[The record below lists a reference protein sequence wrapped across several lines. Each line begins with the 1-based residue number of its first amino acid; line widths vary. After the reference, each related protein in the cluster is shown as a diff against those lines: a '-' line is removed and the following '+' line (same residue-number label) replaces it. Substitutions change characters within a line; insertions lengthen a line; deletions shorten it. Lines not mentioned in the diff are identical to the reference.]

1 MRKRTI
7 AWRIRIHETKR
18 SPIVGKIL
26 EPTKTVPTTKH
37 DLRISMLS
45 RMNLALRNSQH
56 AALPHAKTLL
66 KATAAAYY
74 SPSPKEFVPDEDY
87 YHGHLMADH
96 LEYLEDMIDKSV
108 QLQETV
114 RIVKDSHAA
123 ALDTNKKLKAQDV
136 DRLISIARAR
146 NQEIAMQLERLQV
159 VMDDNKKTFAVDA
172 PDGEPDWHVIE
183 ELETVNELL
192 ASTK

>member
-1 MRKRTI
+1 
-7 AWRIRIHETKR
+7 
-18 SPIVGKIL
+18 
-26 EPTKTVPTTKH
+26 
-37 DLRISMLS
+37 
-45 RMNLALRNSQH
+45 MNLAVRVSKG
-56 AALPHAKTLL
+56 AALPHAQTLL
-66 KATAAAYY
+66 KTAAAAYY
-74 SPSPKEFVPDEDY
+74 SPSPKDFVPDEDY

-114 RIVKDSHAA
+114 RIVKDSHTA

-146 NQEIAMQLERLQV
+146 NQEIAMQLDRLQV
-159 VMDDNKKTFAVDA
+159 VMNDSKKTFAVDA

-183 ELETVNELL
+183 ELEKVNDILT
-192 ASTK
+192 STK